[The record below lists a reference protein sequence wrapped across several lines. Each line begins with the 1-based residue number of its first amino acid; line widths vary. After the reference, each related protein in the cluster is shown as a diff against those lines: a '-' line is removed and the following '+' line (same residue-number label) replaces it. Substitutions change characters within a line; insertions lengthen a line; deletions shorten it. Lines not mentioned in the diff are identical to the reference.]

1 MEEKN
6 RRLDETALRRLLEQ
20 EQTGPEEADLLA
32 AVKS

>member
-20 EQTGPEEADLLA
+20 EQLEIGWTE
-32 AVKS
+32 V